1 MMPVTA
7 WPKRSFVAACLLGL
21 RVRVPPGARVSV
33 SCVSCEFKDIGF
45 YDGPINR
52 PEEFNRAHARVC
64 VCVRVCVRG

>member
-1 MMPVTA
+1 M
-7 WPKRSFVAACLLGL
+7 
-21 RVRVPPGARVSV
+21 SV